1 MSNQEPALI
10 QLQLRLLIE
19 DTPRRISAVAIATL
33 LSLYY
38 IAPLTLAVYFAA
50 YGITDY
56 FLRDCLRWLGQ
67 DPTSRIRKLLVQLA
81 AFSTMS
87 AYLALAVLLWLVP
100 GIGPKVAALLFVI
113 GGMLSVLL
121 VRTAYLPMTI
131 ANSLPLLG
139 VTAVIGW
146 IERHSLPPL
155 DLLVLALAMA
165 VMAAYFAMTLL
176 LAQRFTHELWRARDT
191 ALTRA
196 ETQKRFLATMS
207 HELRTPLNGILG
219 IAQTIA
225 ADHPGLGAD
234 SICDSAREMAVM
246 VDDLLDNAA
255 IEAGALRIRPEP
267 ASLADLMNRI
277 EQRWQP
283 EFAARGLTLGLVLE
297 PALPDWVLVDR
308 MRLTQCVSNLI
319 GNALRMT
326 AQGGVTL
333 TLSSHPKGLMAEVTD
348 TGPGLP
354 EGAEH
359 RLFRPFDSLDPEGRS
374 GTGLGLSICRGLA
387 LAMGGDLTYSRA
399 ETGGCRFCLTLS
411 APATSPSPDPV
422 TAAPDAALLAGAALL
437 VVDDIATNRLV
448 LRLLL
453 ASLGVNVIE
462 AASGAEVMQQFADPG
477 FVRPDAIL
485 MDIRMP
491 GLSGFDTL
499 SALRKMCYDGPV
511 IAVSA
516 DAAPQE
522 RAEAVACGFD
532 GYLTKPVEAVEL
544 TAVLCQ
550 ALGQSGGQSRVL

>member
-10 QLQLRLLIE
+10 ELQLRLLIE

-38 IAPLTLAVYFAA
+38 IAPLTLAVCFAV

-56 FLRDCLRWLGQ
+56 FLRDCLQRLGQ
-67 DPTSRIRKLLVQLA
+67 DPTSRVRKMLVQFA

-146 IERHSLPPL
+146 IERYSLPPL

-176 LAQRFTHELWRARDT
+176 LAQRFTHELWRARDA

-219 IAQTIA
+219 LAQTIA

-277 EQRWQP
+277 DLRWQP

-297 PALPDWVLVDR
+297 PTLPDWVLVDR
-308 MRLTQCVSNLI
+308 MRLAQCLSNLI

-354 EGAEH
+354 KGAEH

-453 ASLGVNVIE
+453 ASLDANVIE

-499 SALRKMCYDGPV
+499 SALRRIGYGGPV

-532 GYLTKPVEAVEL
+532 GYLTKPVEASEL

-550 ALGQSGGQSRVL
+550 ALGKSRVL